1 MYLYVNQK
9 IEKQGIY
16 YARKYNTGKYRKSE
30 RIRKILKMTKL
41 KPWLHYENC
50 YKLFQKC

>member
-30 RIRKILKMTKL
+30 
-41 KPWLHYENC
+41 NN
-50 YKLFQKC
+50 QKNTQNDKSKTMAPL